1 MQTSLGRRD
10 SNTVVPPMDSSDHL
24 PAKSRGWLIGFLA
37 LNIVAFT
44 AVIFLSIGS
53 ASLVL
58 SWAKTHLDSLMMLY
72 LAMVLTLVVGNM
84 VNSRLK
90 AVLVF
95 WEWPEPWPINRAFSR
110 YLPKEAPPASADSG
124 QPPIG
129 PTAQRNLWNQIFR
142 KHKSDPAVTEAATQF
157 RLAQELTWLSFVIL
171 VFFGIG
177 TLASGHITA
186 PTLAYAAC
194 LLFQYLCAAMAA
206 RTIGI
211 RFFSDVLAIAQTH
224 KLFAQTG
231 ERSDFGS
238 R

>member
-1 MQTSLGRRD
+1 MRTSLGRRD
-10 SNTVVPPMDSSDHL
+10 SEPVLPSVNSSDHL
-24 PAKSRGWLIGFLA
+24 PAKSQLWLIGFLI
-37 LNIVAFT
+37 LNILVFT
-44 AVIFLSIGS
+44 AIIFLSTGS

-58 SWAKTHLDSLMMLY
+58 SWAKAHLDSLLMLY

-84 VNSRLK
+84 VTSRLK

-95 WEWPEPWPINRAFSR
+95 WEWPEPWPINKAVSR
-110 YLPKEAPPASADSG
+110 YVPKEASPAGSG

-129 PTAQRNLWNQIFR
+129 AAAQRDLWNQIYR
-142 KHKSDPAVTEAATQF
+142 KHRSDPAVTEAATRF
-157 RLAQELTWLSFVIL
+157 RLAQELAWLAFVIL
-171 VFFGIG
+171 IFFGIG
-177 TLASGHITA
+177 TLAVGHITA
-186 PTLAYAAC
+186 PTLAYSAC

-224 KLFAQTG
+224 KIFAHTG
-231 ERSDFGS
+231 ESSDLDS